1 MNFERRAV
9 LCFAVF
15 CAALIPVLGFGASG
29 ETAASSSALDRGYHD
44 AYNLDFTSAQR
55 EFAGWEREHPSDPVA
70 PVSEAAGILFG
81 ELDRLGVLETQFY
94 RLGVLESQFYEND
107 DAFSG
112 RSTFAADP
120 AAKNRF
126 TNALSRAETLARA
139 RLAKNPKDSDALFAM
154 TLSSGLQADYAAL
167 IEKRNMASL
176 GYTRDATTWAHK
188 LLTQTPDYYDAY
200 LATGVSNYIIG
211 SLAAP
216 VRWLLRLGGYQ
227 GDKKQGM
234 HEVEITAAHGH
245 YLAPFA
251 RLLLAIAYL
260 RQNDQ
265 TKARELLAGLRD
277 QFPAN
282 PLFSHEIAL
291 IDQASSQ
298 ANSSKH

>member
-1 MNFERRAV
+1 MNSGRRMF
-9 LCFAVF
+9 LCVVIC
-15 CAALIPVLGFGASG
+15 CAALTPLRGFGASSDTG
-29 ETAASSSALDRGYHD
+29 TSALDRGYHD

-55 EFAGWEREHPSDPVA
+55 EFAGWEREHPADPVA

-94 RLGVLESQFYEND
+94 QKDSVFLGRQKLSPD
-107 DAFSG
+107 
-112 RSTFAADP
+112 
-120 AAKNRF
+120 AAKRAQF
-126 TNALSRAETLARA
+126 DAALERAESKAQQV
-139 RLAKNPKDSDALFAM
+139 LAKNPKDNDALFTMA
-154 TLSSGLQADYAAL
+154 LVNGLRADYAAL
-167 IEKRNMASL
+167 VEKRNMASL

-234 HEVEITAAHGH
+234 REVEITAAHGH

-265 TKARELLAGLRD
+265 IRARELLAGLRD

-282 PLFSHEIAL
+282 PLFSREIAR
-291 IDQASSQ
+291 IDQA
-298 ANSSKH
+298 ATGKH